1 MPLIFI
7 APCSRQCVE
16 KKGMRNGGAKLA
28 SLTGQTDPR
37 NSAAGAKH
45 RRRSSRLWL
54 RRFVVCT
61 ASSTRGRDSPR
72 IKHGGRGPPDRR
84 EHPAAEEG
92 RPLRPGLRARC
103 VRHRLHCGP
112 QAPADALHCGGK
124 LLCAPNFP
132 AAPVAV
138 PAPRAGL
145 LPHARA
151 PASRALH
158 QATAKSAFRAAGAR
172 RTCCHLCA
180 DSWTSVRLPSC
191 STHPGVAGA
200 S

>member
-1 MPLIFI
+1 MEGQSLHRSQDRQTHEIQQL
-7 APCSRQCVE
+7 APS
-16 KKGMRNGGAKLA
+16 
-28 SLTGQTDPR
+28 
-37 NSAAGAKH
+37 
-45 RRRSSRLWL
+45 
-54 RRFVVCT
+54 
-61 ASSTRGRDSPR
+61 ASSPQQQAVAPTLRSLHCFPQRGGRDSPR